1 MMKTFSKIKI
11 SASLLAA
18 NFAKLGEEVSNVLA
32 AGADSIHIDVMDN
45 HFVPNL
51 SFGPQICQA
60 LKNMG
65 IQAPLDVHLMIKP
78 VDEMISVFAKAGA
91 NSISFHPESTH
102 EVEKTIELI
111 RQHSCRVG
119 LTINPDTSLEIVEEF
134 VDEIDFV
141 LMMSV
146 YPGFGG
152 QAFLPKSLEHIK
164 KIRTIIGEEMDLA
177 VDGGVK
183 QSNAHDI
190 VHAGANVLVI
200 GSGIFNT
207 PDYANTIQYIRKS

>member
-18 NFAKLGEEVSNVLA
+18 NFAKLGEEASNVLA

-51 SFGPQICQA
+51 SFGPQICSS
-60 LKNMG
+60 LLDFG

-78 VDEMISVFAKAGA
+78 VDKMIPVFAKAGA
-91 NSISFHPESTH
+91 NSISFHPESTI

-111 RQHSCRVG
+111 HQHSCRVG
-119 LTINPDTSLEIVEEF
+119 LTINPDTSLEIIEEF
-134 VDEIDFV
+134 RDEIDFV

-152 QAFLPKSLEHIK
+152 QAFLPESLEHIK
-164 KIRTIIGEEMDLA
+164 KIRAIIGDEMDLA

-183 QSNAHDI
+183 YSNANNI
-190 VHAGANVLVI
+190 VQAGANVLII
-200 GSGIFNT
+200 GSGIFHTLN
-207 PDYANTIQYIRKS
+207 YAKTIQDIRRS